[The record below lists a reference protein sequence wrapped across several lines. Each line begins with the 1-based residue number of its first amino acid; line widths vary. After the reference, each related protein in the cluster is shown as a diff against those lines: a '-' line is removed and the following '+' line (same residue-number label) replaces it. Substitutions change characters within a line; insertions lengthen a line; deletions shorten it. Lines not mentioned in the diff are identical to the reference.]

1 MIRKCLRSLLSI
13 TLILTMITTNV
24 IYAASDVIIAAAPS
38 NIADSN
44 NGIIGSNRIYNE
56 GLLNDMY
63 NGPALGPADGVVVD
77 YNVTNK
83 DVTNNNSTAQII
95 GFTNTITN
103 GINTSASVKTGTE
116 DKGPTVRE
124 ISSPAANEA
133 AMKASQGQTQII
145 GPGGNTATSA
155 PNSSNAVVDANQV
168 NITTTTATA
177 ASNNAIS
184 YAVVNTGIA
193 DPGISAPSAIL
204 VNVSTNQIYY
214 SKAINVVQPPASLVN
229 MLTAYLLI
237 QYKGIND
244 TLSVSSRAVSN
255 LEDGAATAGLRAGDT
270 IKVSDALAAMFVKG
284 CCDVANVVAENVGGS
299 IENFVSLMND
309 TARSFGCLQSNF
321 VNPSGLNNDA
331 QVTTVHDMAI
341 IMQKA
346 TDSPT
351 LVQYMGLGKCT
362 LPATSHRGQLTLY
375 SKNTIMSSGSSNFY
389 SGIVASRM
397 GYTSK
402 ALYTMSS
409 LMVHNNQKLIAIV
422 LHANGSQFSDTRKL
436 FDYAKKVQP
445 TNLTSAQTALQ
456 GTITLGAVTN
466 APYATS
472 VPANAAV
479 TNVAAANAAAVT
491 VGNAVTAANATSTG
505 QWVKDNNGWYFVK
518 VNGQRAVN
526 EWVEVGGKR
535 FCVDSNGYMIT
546 GWRDFSNGKTYYFD
560 PTTGELKYNTWINLT
575 TGSYYLQEDGS
586 LAKATSGVT
595 NITTS
600 VGTYTI
606 DTTGKAIAKV
616 S

>member
-24 IYAASDVIIAAAPS
+24 IFAASDVIIASAPS

-44 NGIIGSNRIYNE
+44 NGVIGSNRIYNE
-56 GLLNDMY
+56 GLMNDMY
-63 NGPALGPADGVVVD
+63 KGPTLGPVDGVVVD
-77 YNVTNK
+77 YNV
-83 DVTNNNSTAQII
+83 NNNSRADAQII

-103 GINTSASVKTGTE
+103 GTNMNSGAKTGTE

-133 AMKASQGQTQII
+133 AMKAAGNQTQII
-145 GPGGNTATSA
+145 GPGGYTTSSA
-155 PNSSNAVVDANQV
+155 PNSSNAVVDANQQV
-168 NITTTTATA
+168 SITTTTTTA
-177 ASNNAIS
+177 AANSAIS
-184 YAVVNTGIA
+184 YSVVNTGLA
-193 DPGISAPSAIL
+193 DPGVSAPAAIL
-204 VNVSTNQIYY
+204 VNASTNQIYY

-229 MLTAYLLI
+229 MLTAYILV

-244 TLSVSSRAVSN
+244 NLSVSSRAVSN

-284 CCDVANVVAENVGGS
+284 CCDVANVVAENVAGS

-351 LVQYMGLGKCT
+351 LVQYLGLGKCT
-362 LPATSHRGQLTLY
+362 LPATAHRGQLTLY
-375 SKNTIMSSGSSNFY
+375 SKNTLMSSGSSNFY

-402 ALYTMSS
+402 ALYTIAS
-409 LMVHNNQKLIAIV
+409 LMVHNNQKLIAVV

-445 TNLTSAQTALQ
+445 ANLAAGQFANQ
-456 GTITLGAVTN
+456 GLSSLGAVSS
-466 APYATS
+466 APYATGGATS
-472 VPANAAV
+472 
-479 TNVAAANAAAVT
+479 
-491 VGNAVTAANATSTG
+491 TAALTAGTAMSAATAATG

-526 EWVEVGGKR
+526 EWVEVGGKK

-586 LAKATSGVT
+586 LAKANSGVT

-606 DTTGKAIAKV
+606 DTTGKAVAKV

>member
-1 MIRKCLRSLLSI
+1 MIRKCLRGLLSI

-63 NGPALGPADGVVVD
+63 KGPALGPADGVVVD
-77 YNVTNK
+77 FNA
-83 DVTNNNSTAQII
+83 TNNNVDTQIV

-103 GINTSASVKTGTE
+103 GTNTNSSVRTGTE

-133 AMKASQGQTQII
+133 AMKAAQGQTQII
-145 GPGGNTATSA
+145 GPGGSTTTSA
-155 PNSSNAVVDANQV
+155 PNSSNAVVDANQIS
-168 NITTTTATA
+168 ITTTTATVA
-177 ASNNAIS
+177 ANNAIS

-193 DPGISAPSAIL
+193 DPGVSAPAAIL
-204 VNVSTNQIYY
+204 VNASTNQIYY

-270 IKVSDALAAMFVKG
+270 IKVSDALAAMLVKG

-375 SKNTIMSSGSSNFY
+375 SKNIE
-389 SGIVASRM
+389 SR
-397 GYTSK
+397 
-402 ALYTMSS
+402 
-409 LMVHNNQKLIAIV
+409 
-422 LHANGSQFSDTRKL
+422 
-436 FDYAKKVQP
+436 KKV
-445 TNLTSAQTALQ
+445 
-456 GTITLGAVTN
+456 
-466 APYATS
+466 
-472 VPANAAV
+472 
-479 TNVAAANAAAVT
+479 
-491 VGNAVTAANATSTG
+491 
-505 QWVKDNNGWYFVK
+505 
-518 VNGQRAVN
+518 
-526 EWVEVGGKR
+526 
-535 FCVDSNGYMIT
+535 
-546 GWRDFSNGKTYYFD
+546 
-560 PTTGELKYNTWINLT
+560 
-575 TGSYYLQEDGS
+575 
-586 LAKATSGVT
+586 
-595 NITTS
+595 
-600 VGTYTI
+600 
-606 DTTGKAIAKV
+606 
-616 S
+616 

>member
-63 NGPALGPADGVVVD
+63 KGPALGPADGVVVD
-77 YNVTNK
+77 FNA
-83 DVTNNNSTAQII
+83 TNNNVDTQIV

-103 GINTSASVKTGTE
+103 GINTNSSVRTGTE

-133 AMKASQGQTQII
+133 AMKAAQGQTQII
-145 GPGGNTATSA
+145 GPGGSTTTSA
-155 PNSSNAVVDANQV
+155 PNSSNAVVDANQIS
-168 NITTTTATA
+168 ITTTTAA
-177 ASNNAIS
+177 AAANNAIS

-193 DPGISAPSAIL
+193 DPGVSAPAAIL
-204 VNVSTNQIYY
+204 VNASTNQIYY

-244 TLSVSSRAVSN
+244 TLSVSSRAVNN

-284 CCDVANVVAENVGGS
+284 CCDVANVVAENVAGS

-402 ALYTMSS
+402 ALYTMAS
-409 LMVHNNQKLIAIV
+409 LMVHNNQKLIVIV

-436 FDYAKKVQP
+436 FDYAKKVQA
-445 TNLTSAQTALQ
+445 TNVTSGQTALQ
-456 GTITLGAVTN
+456 GISTFGAVTN
-466 APYATS
+466 APYATGA
-472 VPANAAV
+472 PANTIA
-479 TNVAAANAAAVT
+479 TNAALT
-491 VGNAVTAANATSTG
+491 IGNAITSGNTTSTG

-606 DTTGKAIAKV
+606 DTTGKAVAKV

>member
-63 NGPALGPADGVVVD
+63 KGPALGPADGVVVD
-77 YNVTNK
+77 FNA
-83 DVTNNNSTAQII
+83 TNNNVDTQIV

-103 GINTSASVKTGTE
+103 GINTNSSVRTGTE

-133 AMKASQGQTQII
+133 AMKAAQGQTQII
-145 GPGGNTATSA
+145 GPGGSTTTSA
-155 PNSSNAVVDANQV
+155 PNSSNAVVDANQIS
-168 NITTTTATA
+168 ITTTA
-177 ASNNAIS
+177 AAAAANNAIS

-193 DPGISAPSAIL
+193 DPGVSAPAAIL
-204 VNVSTNQIYY
+204 VNASTNQIYY
-214 SKAINVVQPPASLVN
+214 SKAINAVQPPASLVN

-244 TLSVSSRAVSN
+244 TLSVSSRAVNN

-284 CCDVANVVAENVGGS
+284 CCDVANVVAENVAGS

-436 FDYAKKVQP
+436 FDYAKKVQA
-445 TNLTSAQTALQ
+445 TNVTSGQTALQ
-456 GTITLGAVTN
+456 GISTFGAITN

-472 VPANAAV
+472 VPANA
-479 TNVAAANAAAVT
+479 AAANAAAVT

-606 DTTGKAIAKV
+606 DTTGKAVAKV

>member
-63 NGPALGPADGVVVD
+63 KGPALGPADGVVVD
-77 YNVTNK
+77 FNA
-83 DVTNNNSTAQII
+83 TNNNVDTQIV

-103 GINTSASVKTGTE
+103 GTNTNSSVRTGTE

-133 AMKASQGQTQII
+133 AMKAAQGQTQII
-145 GPGGNTATSA
+145 GPGGSTTTSA
-155 PNSSNAVVDANQV
+155 PNSSNAVVDANQIS
-168 NITTTTATA
+168 ITTTTAA
-177 ASNNAIS
+177 AAANNAIS

-193 DPGISAPSAIL
+193 DPGVSAPAAIL
-204 VNVSTNQIYY
+204 VNASTNQIYY

-244 TLSVSSRAVSN
+244 TLSVSSRAVNN

-284 CCDVANVVAENVGGS
+284 CCDVANVVAENVAGS

-402 ALYTMSS
+402 ALYTMAS
-409 LMVHNNQKLIAIV
+409 LMVHNNQKLIVIV

-436 FDYAKKVQP
+436 FDYAKKVQA
-445 TNLTSAQTALQ
+445 TNVTSGQTALQ
-456 GTITLGAVTN
+456 GISTFGAVTN
-466 APYATS
+466 APYATGA
-472 VPANAAV
+472 PANTIA
-479 TNVAAANAAAVT
+479 TNAALT
-491 VGNAVTAANATSTG
+491 IGNAITSGNTTSTG

-606 DTTGKAIAKV
+606 DTTGKAVAKV

>member
-1 MIRKCLRSLLSI
+1 MIRKCLRGLLSI

-63 NGPALGPADGVVVD
+63 KGPALGPADGVVVD
-77 YNVTNK
+77 FNA
-83 DVTNNNSTAQII
+83 TNNNVDTQIV

-103 GINTSASVKTGTE
+103 GTNINSSVRTGTE

-133 AMKASQGQTQII
+133 AMKAAQGQTQII
-145 GPGGNTATSA
+145 GPGGSTTSA
-155 PNSSNAVVDANQV
+155 PNSSNAVVDANQIS
-168 NITTTTATA
+168 ITTTTAA
-177 ASNNAIS
+177 AAANNAIS
-184 YAVVNTGIA
+184 YAVVNTGVA
-193 DPGISAPSAIL
+193 DPGVSAPAAIL
-204 VNVSTNQIYY
+204 VNASTNQIYY

-270 IKVSDALAAMFVKG
+270 IKVSDALAAMLVKG

-309 TARSFGCLQSNF
+309 TAKSFGCLQSNF

-402 ALYTMSS
+402 ALYTMAS

-445 TNLTSAQTALQ
+445 TNLYAGTTALQ
-456 GTITLGAVTN
+456 GISTLGAVTS
-466 APYATS
+466 APYATG
-472 VPANAAV
+472 VAANAAGV
-479 TNVAAANAAAVT
+479 AANAAAVT
-491 VGNAVTAANATSTG
+491 VGNAVTAANAASTG

-606 DTTGKAIAKV
+606 DTTGKAVAKV

>member
-77 YNVTNK
+77 FNA
-83 DVTNNNSTAQII
+83 TNNNVDTQIV

-103 GINTSASVKTGTE
+103 GTNTNSSVRTGTE

-133 AMKASQGQTQII
+133 AMKAAQGQTQII
-145 GPGGNTATSA
+145 GPGGSTTTSA
-155 PNSSNAVVDANQV
+155 PNSSNAVVDANQIS
-168 NITTTTATA
+168 ITTTTAA
-177 ASNNAIS
+177 AAANNAIS

-193 DPGISAPSAIL
+193 DPGVSAPAAIL
-204 VNVSTNQIYY
+204 VNASTNQIYY

-244 TLSVSSRAVSN
+244 TLSVSSRAVNN

-284 CCDVANVVAENVGGS
+284 CCDVANVVAENVAGS

-436 FDYAKKVQP
+436 FDYAKKVQA
-445 TNLTSAQTALQ
+445 TNVTSGQTALQ
-456 GTITLGAVTN
+456 GISTFGAITN

-472 VPANAAV
+472 VPANA
-479 TNVAAANAAAVT
+479 AAANAAAVT

-606 DTTGKAIAKV
+606 DTTGKAVAKV